1 MGGRVLYQSDT
12 PDIDYVFT
20 GHPGGFAHNYIG
32 PVFASHPVITPR
44 CECRLTNTQH
54 NAAHCNAMLWSTP
67 CNANTVHCNAMLWS
81 TPCKCHA
88 VHCNTMLWSTPCNA
102 MQYTA
107 IPCFV
112 QHRSMQCTMQC
123 NILQYHALVNSMQM
137 QYTACNIML
146 CATPCTMLC
155 RGSTMQ
161 CNAPCNAVYCKT
173 KLCAT
178 PCKCSTLQYHA
189 LCNTMQMQFTAI
201 PCFVQHHALFGHT
214 KILHSLAG
222 MATYCSCG

>member
-1 MGGRVLYQSDT
+1 MVALTTQQTRGEVLVVGGRVLYQSDT

-54 NAAHCNAMLWSTP
+54 NAA
-67 CNANTVHCNAMLWS
+67 HCNAMLWS